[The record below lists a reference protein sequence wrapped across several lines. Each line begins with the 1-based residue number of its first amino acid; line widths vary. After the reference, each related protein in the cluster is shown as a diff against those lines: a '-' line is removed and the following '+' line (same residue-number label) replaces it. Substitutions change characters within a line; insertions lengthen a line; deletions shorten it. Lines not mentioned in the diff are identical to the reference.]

1 MFNSIAQRPVTATS
15 LLMAT
20 TVGLTAA
27 VGLVAGAT
35 AAAAPAAVA
44 ASTVAGDPPLPAYP
58 GLPAGPSTLA
68 AVSTTPIPCESN
80 GSDKSP
86 TRSEV
91 LTRARSWLS
100 VGIPYSQERC
110 YRNQYGDYRTDCS
123 GFVSM
128 AWGLGGSGSAFWTG
142 NLLNRSHTIARSDLK
157 PGDALLRHTGDTSEN
172 HVALFVAWSDSAH
185 TKPTVMEQTG
195 SRDTVEDVWSA
206 SYSSQYTPIRYD
218 NITDIAGSANVYGVL
233 PDGRLTFSTID
244 AATGNR
250 TKTLISST
258 TVGFT
263 PKAMATLNFNTVLM
277 TDTAGYLYRIDVI
290 TNNTSLGYNPP
301 VRIATGWTHELL
313 TYDGNTHLFGIRN
326 GDLRRYTVSATKPTD
341 ATIGAGQLIGNGFF
355 LNTLAATSSN
365 WLVGT
370 TPAGALRSYK
380 LDSAGTWE
388 GHSLAT
394 DHWFFD
400 AFLSPGDGVYYGRTT
415 GDGLYRYLDNDPYDD
430 TGSDIQSFPNG
441 PVDTTGWTQTLL
453 SAQPG
458 TVTG

>member
-1 MFNSIAQRPVTATS
+1 MRLSIQ
-15 LLMAT
+15 
-20 TVGLTAA
+20 
-27 VGLVAGAT
+27 
-35 AAAAPAAVA
+35 
-44 ASTVAGDPPLPAYP
+44 
-58 GLPAGPSTLA
+58 
-68 AVSTTPIPCESN
+68 
-80 GSDKSP
+80 
-86 TRSEV
+86 
-91 LTRARSWLS
+91 ARS
-100 VGIPYSQERC
+100 G
-110 YRNQYGDYRTDCS
+110 
-123 GFVSM
+123 
-128 AWGLGGSGSAFWTG
+128 
-142 NLLNRSHTIARSDLK
+142 AR
-157 PGDALLRHTGDTSEN
+157 
-172 HVALFVAWSDSAH
+172 W
-185 TKPTVMEQTG
+185 G
-195 SRDTVEDVWSA
+195 SRLSDTVEDVWSA
-206 SYSSQYTPIRYD
+206 SYSSHYTPIRYD
-218 NITDIAGSANVYGVL
+218 NISDIAGSANVYGVL
-233 PDGRLTFSTID
+233 PDGKLTFSTID

-258 TVGFT
+258 IVGFT
-263 PKAMATLNFNTVLM
+263 PKAMATLNFNTILM

-365 WLVGT
+365 WLIGT

-400 AFLSPGDGVYYGRTT
+400 AFLSPGNGVYYGRTT
-415 GDGLYRYLDNDPYDD
+415 GDGLYRYLDNNPYDD
-430 TGSDIQSFPNG
+430 TGNDIHSFPND
-441 PVDTTGWTQTLL
+441 PVDTTGWTQILL

-458 TVTG
+458 TITRD